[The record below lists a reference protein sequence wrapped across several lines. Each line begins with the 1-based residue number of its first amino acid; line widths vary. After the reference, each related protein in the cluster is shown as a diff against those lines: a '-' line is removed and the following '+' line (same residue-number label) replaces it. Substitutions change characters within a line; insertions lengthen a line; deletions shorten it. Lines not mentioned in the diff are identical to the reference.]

1 MDFYEPL
8 PEFDADGIY
17 LDFEDRQNGID
28 EWIEDLFT
36 EWMCSRW
43 LSVITGMEYE
53 VVSLFFGL
61 ADDEPK
67 SYDEIAVIMNLSRK
81 AVSRIYHQ
89 TLRRMQHYGYHL
101 TKKMWLFNKLIIDKL
116 INC

>member
-36 EWMCSRW
+36 EWMCSR
-43 LSVITGMEYE
+43 
-53 VVSLFFGL
+53 
-61 ADDEPK
+61 
-67 SYDEIAVIMNLSRK
+67 
-81 AVSRIYHQ
+81 
-89 TLRRMQHYGYHL
+89 
-101 TKKMWLFNKLIIDKL
+101 
-116 INC
+116 

>member
-8 PEFDADGIY
+8 PEFDATGIF
-17 LDFEDRQNGID
+17 LDFEDRRNGID
-28 EWIEDLFT
+28 DCIEGEFT
-36 EWMCSRW
+36 EWMSSRG
-43 LSVITGMEYE
+43 LSVITNGEYE
-53 VVSLFFGL
+53 VVRMLFGL
-61 ADDEPK
+61 SDAEPK

-101 TKKMWLFNKLIIDKL
+101 TKKM
-116 INC
+116 